1 MPTKV
6 IHTHAGTWVNY
17 NLHMEQS
24 TSNFL
29 ATSNP
34 NKNVALLW
42 GIFVVWGGV
51 VGFERASKKST
62 QRAAVSFPLALVSRL
77 EQNLYFCV
85 INCRSENK
93 PQTQKLYKGNL
104 VYEKQQQTTKY
115 FPVVI
120 SIIFKIFEG
129 GKRAKNGKARH
140 TQKSKV

>member
-6 IHTHAGTWVNY
+6 IHTHTGTWVNY

-104 VYEKQQQTTKY
+104 VYEKQQQTTKS
-115 FPVVI
+115 FPCCYI
-120 SIIFKIFEG
+120 NNLQDFRGRKK
-129 GKRAKNGKARH
+129 GKK
-140 TQKSKV
+140 